1 MKKQEYISKYKG
13 KLIVQEKW
21 ETWFLLIILLIL
33 FIITFFP
40 FSLLSLP
47 IYLLTKKIHFS
58 SLLQT

>member
-1 MKKQEYISKYKG
+1 MKKQEYISKYIG

-21 ETWFLLIILLIL
+21 EIWFLILILLIL

-47 IYLLTKKIHFS
+47 TYLLTKKIHLL